1 MAKKTNLKLKKP
13 QLRKPS
19 TAPIDAVRNPNFD
32 AAMAQKNYDNFIAEQ
47 RARMEMERGSVPL
60 TQSEIDKKYIDDG
73 QGGRVLNPVDAAK
86 LQLQFDQLRANI
98 AANPGPSRNLG
109 IDYIEGGQRYA
120 PVNQGPQVG
129 GSLGGKILTVIPEA
143 TNGAMAS
150 QYQNQQGPQVGGGM
164 GGAISSPMVGYGSQ
178 QPRNMPI
185 PNMPQNKMADFN
197 NFLQQGMQRNKDF
210 NQAAQNFAGMGGPQ
224 KSFSQVAGGIGKLN
238 RMPKQPRTNSIAP
251 SNQKLI

>member
-1 MAKKTNLKLKKP
+1 MATKKNLKLSKP
-13 QLRKPS
+13 QLKQPDM
-19 TAPIDAVRNPNFD
+19 APIDAVRNPNFD
-32 AAMAQKNYDNFIAEQ
+32 AAMAQKNYDNFIADQ

-73 QGGRVLNPVDAAK
+73 QGGRVLNPVDAAN

-129 GSLGGKILTVIPEA
+129 G
-143 TNGAMAS
+143 
-150 QYQNQQGPQVGGGM
+150 GM
-164 GGAISSPMVGYGSQ
+164 GGAIPSSMVGYGSQ
-178 QPRNMPI
+178 QPGNMPI

-197 NFLQQGMQRNKDF
+197 NLLQQGMQRNQDF
-210 NQAAQNFAGMGGPQ
+210 NQAVQNFAGMGGPQ

-238 RMPKQPRTNSIAP
+238 RMPKQPSPNSISP